1 MGGHG
6 GDGGGELL
14 IRVQRAVHELDGLP
28 GGLCLGAGAEAQ
40 SARKAIEL
48 VDGPLD
54 TDEQLAAA
62 VAAVTAH
69 PVMER
74 AWEMTRAHAARAK
87 QILAPLPDSAVK
99 DALAGFADYVVDR
112 SS

>member
-1 MGGHG
+1 MRSTRSIA
-6 GDGGGELL
+6 L
-14 IRVQRAVHELDGLP
+14 
-28 GGLCLGAGAEAQ
+28 
-40 SARKAIEL
+40 AIA
-48 VDGPLD
+48 
-54 TDEQLAAA
+54 LAATP